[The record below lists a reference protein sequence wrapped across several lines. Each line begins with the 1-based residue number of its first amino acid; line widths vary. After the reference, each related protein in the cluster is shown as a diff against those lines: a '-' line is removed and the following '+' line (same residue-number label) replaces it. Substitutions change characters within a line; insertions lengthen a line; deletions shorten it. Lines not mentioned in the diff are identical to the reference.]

1 MNRAGLSTSFGSLF
15 LLIGAWLLYTIMKR
29 RKKIKLK
36 EKFFKQNVLIEASCL
51 TQRSY
56 ITPQTI
62 LIKKNEELP
71 FTWDMR
77 LRIASEVAGLFLICI
92 SQLLNPFIIE
102 TSIKVADFRTSRS
115 ITIDHTH
122 VTTRVQRTF
131 GYFFPE
137 YFRSSQFTDKSD
149 LLNGQKP
156 IFSTVTEEGRSL
168 TSYFI
173 KAMEENNLYDILDA
187 QVKMGKEEEITAVA
201 DLAIRCVNLHGKQRP
216 TMKEVAMDLDG
227 IPAPEKVNNVQL
239 NVENFKYES
248 FEATESCDSSTSKS
262 STYQ

>member
-15 LLIGAWLLYTIMKR
+15 LLIGAFSTNWGMVVVY
-29 RKKIKLK
+29 
-36 EKFFKQNVLIEASCL
+36 
-51 TQRSY
+51 Y
-56 ITPQTI
+56 
-62 LIKKNEELP
+62 NEEKKEDQAQREWSFFHKLITGMWFIYEFVP
-71 FTWDMR
+71 NVT
-77 LRIASEVAGLFLICI
+77 LFQYLQEKKMKNFRSRGIYDKYI
-92 SQLLNPFIIE
+92 V
-102 TSIKVADFRTSRS
+102 KVADFRTSRS

-131 GYFFPE
+131 GYFDPE

-201 DLAIRCVNLHGKQRP
+201 DLTTRCLNLHGQRP
-216 TMKEVAMDLDG
+216 TMKEVAMDFDG
-227 IPAPEKVNNVQL
+227 IPAPEKGNNVQL
-239 NVENFKYES
+239 NV
-248 FEATESCDSSTSKS
+248 
-262 STYQ
+262 

>member
-36 EKFFKQNVLIEASCL
+36 ENSVDRSKLFNSKELHNATDHFNVN
-51 TQRSY
+51 R
-56 ITPQTI
+56 I
-62 LIKKNEELP
+62 LGQGGQVKKSKIIDKGKVEEFINEVVIL
-71 FTWDMR
+71 
-77 LRIASEVAGLFLICI
+77 
-92 SQLLNPFIIE
+92 SQINHRN
-102 TSIKVADFRTSRS
+102 V
-115 ITIDHTH
+115 
-122 VTTRVQRTF
+122 
-131 GYFFPE
+131 
-137 YFRSSQFTDKSD
+137 
-149 LLNGQKP
+149 
-156 IFSTVTEEGRSL
+156 
-168 TSYFI
+168 
-173 KAMEENNLYDILDA
+173 ENNLYDILDA

-201 DLAIRCVNLHGKQRP
+201 DLAIRL
-216 TMKEVAMDLDG
+216 AMDLDG

>member
-1 MNRAGLSTSFGSLF
+1 
-15 LLIGAWLLYTIMKR
+15 MKR

-36 EKFFKQNVLIEASCL
+36 EKFFKQNGGLLLQKQLTSVDSSVDRSKLFNSKELHKATDHFNVNRILGQGGQASL
-51 TQRSY
+51 PIYLRDIKSSNILLDDKY
-56 ITPQTI
+56 I
-62 LIKKNEELP
+62 
-71 FTWDMR
+71 
-77 LRIASEVAGLFLICI
+77 V
-92 SQLLNPFIIE
+92 
-102 TSIKVADFRTSRS
+102 KVADFRTSRS

-131 GYFFPE
+131 GYFDPE

-149 LLNGQKP
+149 VYMFGVVLVELLNGQKP

-201 DLAIRCVNLHGKQRP
+201 DLTTRCLNLHGQRP
-216 TMKEVAMDLDG
+216 TMKEVAMDFDG
-227 IPAPEKVNNVQL
+227 IPAPEKGNNVQL
-239 NVENFKYES
+239 NV
-248 FEATESCDSSTSKS
+248 
-262 STYQ
+262 